1 MQQSIP
7 TNPEGRCR
15 FLGILLADMAA
26 DMRFKKAVNLHY
38 RYSPNAEMFVI
49 WALSE
54 AGDQDK
60 NFNIYLDDTPETFE
74 RKIAD
79 LGRWADGVMT
89 ENKTHK
95 EMINYL
101 TDQGFKI
108 QDGKLV
114 KELNKDLDLF
124 IQIRDGKL
132 AEGGITKV
140 QMDNDGHVMYDIDGK
155 YISELIYGF
164 DTDGVERL

>member
-1 MQQSIP
+1 MKNIP
-7 TNPEGRCR
+7 TNPEARLR

-26 DMRFKKAVNLHY
+26 DMRFKKGVNLHY
-38 RYSPNAEMFVI
+38 RYSPNAELFAV
-49 WALSE
+49 WTLSE
-54 AGDQDK
+54 AGDQYKD
-60 NFNIYLDDTPETFE
+60 FNIYLDDSPETFE

-79 LGRWADGVMT
+79 LGKWADGVMT
-89 ENKTHK
+89 ETKNHK

>member
-1 MQQSIP
+1 MKNIP
-7 TNPEGRCR
+7 TNPEARLR
-15 FLGILLADMAA
+15 FMGILLADMSA
-26 DMRFKKAVNLHY
+26 DMKYKKAVNLHY
-38 RYSPNAEMFVI
+38 RYSPNAELFQI
-49 WALSE
+49 FTISE
-54 AGDQDK
+54 TLDLEK
-60 NFNIYLDDTPETFE
+60 NFSIYLDDTQETFE

-79 LGRWADGVMT
+79 LGKWADGVMT

-101 TDQGFKI
+101 TEQGFKI

>member
-1 MQQSIP
+1 MKNIP
-7 TNPEGRCR
+7 TTPEGRCR
-15 FLGILLADMAA
+15 FLGILLADLAA

-38 RYSPNAEMFVI
+38 RYSPKAELFAI
-49 WALSE
+49 WTLSE

-60 NFNIYLDDTPETFE
+60 DFNIYLDDSPETFE

-79 LGRWADGVMT
+79 LGKWADGVMT
-89 ENKTHK
+89 ETKKHK

-101 TDQGFKI
+101 TEQGFKI

-114 KELNKDLDLF
+114 KELNKELDLF

-140 QMDNDGHVMYDIDGK
+140 QMDTDGHVMYDIDGK

>member
-1 MQQSIP
+1 MKNIP
-7 TNPEGRCR
+7 TNPEARLR

-26 DMRFKKAVNLHY
+26 DMRFKKGVNLHY
-38 RYSPNAEMFVI
+38 RYSPNAELFQI
-49 WALSE
+49 FTISE
-54 AGDQDK
+54 TGDLEK
-60 NFNIYLDDTPETFE
+60 NFSIYIDDTPETFE

-132 AEGGITKV
+132 AEGGILRAKTDEQGEFMFDKK
-140 QMDNDGHVMYDIDGK
+140 GK
-155 YISELIYGF
+155 YIMELIYGF